1 MLCAGCLTIVQ
12 LKIYMNMSDEE
23 LLEELR
29 DQRHWWET
37 QLEKVEAK
45 VKDYETQIAK
55 ATRLTVLL
63 EEKVYKK

>member
-1 MLCAGCLTIVQ
+1 
-12 LKIYMNMSDEE
+12 MSDEE

-45 VKDYETQIAK
+45 VKDYKTQIAK
-55 ATRLTVLL
+55 TTRLIVLL